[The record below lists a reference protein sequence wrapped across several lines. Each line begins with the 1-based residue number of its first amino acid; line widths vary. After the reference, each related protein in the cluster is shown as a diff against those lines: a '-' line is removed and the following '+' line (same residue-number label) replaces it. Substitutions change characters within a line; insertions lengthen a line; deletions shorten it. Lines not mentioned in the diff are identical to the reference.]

1 MKKFSI
7 LALVAVMLC
16 AMSCNNG
23 GCKVEPKG
31 TSDSLN
37 YYIGAFFGT
46 MIKQQMKQG
55 PDSAKFNEA
64 EFLKGVK
71 AVLSV
76 DTAKSSIADG
86 MGVGLNLYMTARQM
100 KQNEGVELDTK
111 AIFAYLEKALKS
123 DTTVVD
129 PGTAQMMIQQLI
141 QKQKEEN
148 LAKSPEAIENAK
160 KGEEF
165 MANITKDPA
174 VKTTASGLAY
184 KVVKEGNGT
193 RFVLGDRINVI
204 YTGKHIND
212 SIFDSSKG
220 EPVPMSPD
228 HVVPGFKEALLLMSP
243 GAEFVV
249 YIPGKLGY
257 GVSGTP
263 NGSIKP
269 NETLV
274 FEISTPDLYKPEEE
288 KK

>member
-1 MKKFSI
+1 
-7 LALVAVMLC
+7 
-16 AMSCNNG
+16 
-23 GCKVEPKG
+23 
-31 TSDSLN
+31 
-37 YYIGAFFGT
+37 
-46 MIKQQMKQG
+46 
-55 PDSAKFNEA
+55 
-64 EFLKGVK
+64 
-71 AVLSV
+71 
-76 DTAKSSIADG
+76 

-220 EPVPMSPD
+220 EHVPM
-228 HVVPGFKEALLLMSP
+228 
-243 GAEFVV
+243 
-249 YIPGKLGY
+249 
-257 GVSGTP
+257 
-263 NGSIKP
+263 
-269 NETLV
+269 
-274 FEISTPDLYKPEEE
+274 
-288 KK
+288 